1 MPTLEQEF
9 EEQKALHKYVIL
21 KAKIVQYYKDL
32 NEMQSPN
39 IPTFL
44 LTDRIDQQADQDI
57 SEILRLPDG
66 LYRFNSLYERAW
78 EEIREKLI

>member
-9 EEQKALHKYVIL
+9 EEYKAIHKYAVL
-21 KAKIVQYYKDL
+21 KAKLIQYYTDL
-32 NEMQSPN
+32 NESQPLN

-44 LTDRIDQQADQDI
+44 LADRIDRQADEDI
-57 SEILRLPDG
+57 KELLTLPDG
-66 LYRFNSLYERAW
+66 ISRFNSLYERAW